1 MHDVRLLL
9 WLRARHA
16 RSALNRTLHLVGA
29 GVDDGGWGERAY
41 QLYAVGIMLVWAALM
56 AAALVD
62 AIQGVFVGL
71 AAAVCSLAVQGA
83 LARGGARPAARRHR
97 GRAHDA
103 VEAVASR
110 PSLSGGQRGERA
122 GRSRACRPECKL
134 SQARLPGRR

>member
-56 AAALVD
+56 AAAPY
-62 AIQGVFVGL
+62 ARSRFRGR
-71 AAAVCSLAVQGA
+71 CSRWRSSCCASA
-83 LARGGARPAARRHR
+83 SRARARRR
-97 GRAHDA
+97 
-103 VEAVASR
+103 
-110 PSLSGGQRGERA
+110 
-122 GRSRACRPECKL
+122 
-134 SQARLPGRR
+134 

>member
-62 AIQGVFVGL
+62 AIQGSSSASPPPYARSRFRGR
-71 AAAVCSLAVQGA
+71 CSRWRSSCCASA
-83 LARGGARPAARRHR
+83 SRARARRR
-97 GRAHDA
+97 
-103 VEAVASR
+103 
-110 PSLSGGQRGERA
+110 
-122 GRSRACRPECKL
+122 
-134 SQARLPGRR
+134 

>member
-56 AAALVD
+56 
-62 AIQGVFVGL
+62 
-71 AAAVCSLAVQGA
+71 
-83 LARGGARPAARRHR
+83 
-97 GRAHDA
+97 
-103 VEAVASR
+103 VE
-110 PSLSGGQRGERA
+110 LERT
-122 GRSRACRPECKL
+122 GNVS
-134 SQARLPGRR
+134 GRRYV

>member
-71 AAAVCSLAVQGA
+71 AAAVCSLAVQGRCSRWRSSCCA
-83 LARGGARPAARRHR
+83 SASRARARRR
-97 GRAHDA
+97 
-103 VEAVASR
+103 
-110 PSLSGGQRGERA
+110 
-122 GRSRACRPECKL
+122 
-134 SQARLPGRR
+134 